1 MLLRDLQ
8 SWESVEIILKQ
19 FKTLAETCRVRK
31 SVEITLK
38 QFKTTH

>member
-19 FKTLAETCRVRK
+19 FKTLAGLAELGNLLR
-31 SVEITLK
+31 
-38 QFKTTH
+38 